1 MAKTYS
7 QLLQG
12 IEVLKRQA
20 EERRKKEIAGVVGR
34 IRKAIEFY
42 GLTAA
47 DLGLGGGAASSAKKP
62 RAGKASVRAA
72 AKYSDGAGNTWSGR
86 GPRPRWLREALASGQ
101 SLEQFRQGPA
111 AAKKAT
117 PGRAGKGKKRAR
129 SAKFRDAA
137 GNTWGGMG
145 KRPQWLRD
153 ALASGKRLEDFLIA
167 NGNGGS
173 AGAG

>member
-12 IEVLKRQA
+12 IEALRRQA
-20 EERRKKEIAGVVGR
+20 EARRKKEVAGVVGR

-47 DLGLGGGAASSAKKP
+47 DLGLRSGTAGVAKKA
-62 RAGKASVRAA
+62 RAGPASGRGAV
-72 AKYSDGAGNTWSGR
+72 KYSDGAGHSWSGR
-86 GPRPRWLREALASGQ
+86 GPRPRWLREALANGQ
-101 SLEQFRQGPA
+101 SLEQFQSGPA
-111 AAKKAT
+111 AAKKAG
-117 PGRAGKGKKRAR
+117 PGRASKGKKRAR
-129 SAKFRDAA
+129 GAKFRDAA
-137 GNTWGGMG
+137 GNTWSGMG

-153 ALASGKRLEDFLIA
+153 ALASGKRLEDFLID

-173 AGAG
+173 ASAG